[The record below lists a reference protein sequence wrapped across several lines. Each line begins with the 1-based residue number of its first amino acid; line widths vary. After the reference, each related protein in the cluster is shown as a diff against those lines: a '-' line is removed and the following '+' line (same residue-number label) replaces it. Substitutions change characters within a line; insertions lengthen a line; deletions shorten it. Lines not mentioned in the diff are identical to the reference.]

1 MTGCSD
7 TLLEE
12 DVSAVH
18 CAAAGFT
25 SVQLQGKDIIY
36 VTGQNKKNTFR
47 GWITHRYK
55 AEGPIIDARNA
66 DTTPEPLPTSRITA
80 GLHAGKENISMSTL
94 RQVLHKFY

>member
-12 DVSAVH
+12 DVFAVH

-25 SVQLQGKDIIY
+25 SVQLEGKDTVIY
-36 VTGQNKKNTFR
+36 VTRQNIKNTAL

-80 GLHAGKENISMSTL
+80 GL
-94 RQVLHKFY
+94 